1 MSRLRKQLDKIQPLF
16 AKGGRLERFQAMYE
30 MVDTFLFTPGD
41 VTRGSPH
48 VRDAIDLKRVMIF
61 VVLAVTPAAL
71 IGMYNIGL
79 QANLAL
85 QDMGLTGIGGW
96 RGDVLD
102 GLGIGYDPGS
112 ITACFWQA

>member
-1 MSRLRKQLDKIQPLF
+1 MSRLRNQLDKIQPLF
-16 AKGGRLERFQAMYE
+16 SKGGRLERFQAVYE

-71 IGMYNIGL
+71 LGMYNIGL
-79 QANLAL
+79 QANSAMAA
-85 QDMGLTGIGGW
+85 MGASELGTWQGSLIEFFGIKGQMKKNL
-96 RGDVLD
+96 RL
-102 GLGIGYDPGS
+102 LKR
-112 ITACFWQA
+112 